1 MPELMFFEDEKET
14 LRPPRQVEITEAHV
28 RPLPDGRRIVVQV
41 TLTPFV
47 EPPSFDVTILRL
59 NGAVERTLSVIGA
72 VDRTSTLTMHLNQ
85 LDRADEYIARVEL
98 LHRGAVLQAREVRFA
113 ISGKAAT
120 ASRAL
125 NQHCSGGDQDGNGR

>member
-47 EPPSFDVTILRL
+47 EPPSFDVTILRPD
-59 NGAVERTLSVIGA
+59 GVVERTLSVIGA
-72 VDRTSTLTMHLNQ
+72 TKRTNAVTMHLSQ
-85 LDRADEYIARVEL
+85 PDHADEYTARVEL
-98 LHRGAVLQAREVRFA
+98 LHEGVVLQAREVHFA
-113 ISGKAAT
+113 ASGEAAT
-120 ASRAL
+120 ADRTL
-125 NQHCSGGDQDGNGR
+125 NSTL